1 MGDAFLLLNFSICC
15 KASNVVMFLK
25 ENVLVGVSTSFFFLI
40 LGCLLYFI
48 ITISIGSS
56 IVGFIVPIGLD
67 ASEKTL

>member
-25 ENVLVGVSTSFFFLI
+25 KNVLERVNASFIFLI

-48 ITISIGSS
+48 IAISIGSS
-56 IVGFIVPIGLD
+56 IP
-67 ASEKTL
+67 